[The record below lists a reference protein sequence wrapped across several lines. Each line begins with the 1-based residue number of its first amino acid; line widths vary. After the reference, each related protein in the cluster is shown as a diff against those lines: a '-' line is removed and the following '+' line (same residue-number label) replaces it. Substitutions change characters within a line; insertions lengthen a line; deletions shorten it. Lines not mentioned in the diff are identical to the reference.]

1 MIIVTATLNGVTETI
16 NGNGQRLVSGSIDQ
30 DVKAIESFTFDID
43 PTNIGYDLIQSRK
56 TRIKCVNDKTGRV
69 EFNGRVL
76 LSEEKMDSRGA
87 VTKTVT
93 CEGLLG
99 LLHDTIQPYSP
110 ELNYTLNDF
119 IDLVLNNHMAQA
131 EPEKWFLNAG
141 ADVEVAGTGLVYKG
155 LQYQTT
161 FDTLK
166 TKLLDVYGG
175 ELEVIDYD
183 DGGFLYLRYV
193 EQIGETRSTVIE
205 LGSNMQDASREVSPL
220 NIVTRVYPLGAKL
233 SKEVMN
239 EDGSISTVET
249 EERLTLVGHTL
260 DDGTVMTLPWIDD
273 EEKIETLG
281 IIVGTLDFPDI
292 TEQYNLYRRAQEYMT
307 HENRVNLSHTLT
319 AIDLRELGHDI
330 DGLYCGDSY
339 RVRNKLIGLDEVLR
353 IIKKT
358 IDIHTPYKSSI
369 TIGEKKAT
377 LSNIQAT
384 ESGRTQQLLEKV
396 QDLNKQTSAISSQV
410 SQLSYEIESTVNG
423 VVATATK
430 DFVTVSEI
438 ERVEGRIDTTV
449 EHTAEEIKISFGND
463 LKTISEE
470 MAANLTSALTE
481 LHAYIR
487 GYMEVD
493 AEGKEHPVLELG
505 AQSSDI
511 ICYLTNGRLDFKMNG
526 MPIAYIAND
535 ENGVSQLFITNATIL
550 QRLNLGAFTFKMRDN
565 NNLSMIK
572 TREV

>member
-1 MIIVTATLNGVTETI
+1 MTETI

>member
-1 MIIVTATLNGVTETI
+1 MIIVTATLNGETKVI
-16 NGNGQRLVSGSIDQ
+16 NGNGQKLVSGSITQ
-30 DVKAIESFTFDID
+30 DVKAIESFTFEID
-43 PTNIGYDLIQSRK
+43 PTNAGFDLIQSRK
-56 TRIKCVNDKTGRV
+56 TRIKCVNDRTGRV

-76 LSEEKMDSRGA
+76 LSEQKMSSSGA

-93 CEGLLG
+93 CEGMLG
-99 LLHDTIQPYSP
+99 LLHDTVQPYRP
-110 ELNYTLNDF
+110 ESLYSLDEYL
-119 IDLVLNNHMAQA
+119 DLVLTNHNEQV
-131 EPEKWFLNAG
+131 EQGKWFYNIG
-141 ADVEVAGTGLVYKG
+141 ATVEVADTDMVYKG

-161 FDTLK
+161 FETLK

-175 ELEVIDYD
+175 ELELVDFGD
-183 DGGFLYLRYV
+183 DDFYLQYV
-193 EQIGETRSTVIE
+193 PQTGETRSTVIE

-220 NIVTRVYPLGAKL
+220 NVVTRIYPLGAKL
-233 SKEVMN
+233 SAEVMDEYGN
-239 EDGSISTVET
+239 ISTMET
-249 EERLTLVGHTL
+249 EERLTLIGHTL
-260 DDGTVMTLPWIDD
+260 DDGTVMTVPWIDD

-281 IIVGTLDFPDI
+281 IVVGTLDCPDI

-358 IDIHTPYKSSI
+358 IDIHTPYMSSI

-384 ESGRTQQLLEKV
+384 EAERAQQILEKV
-396 QDLNKQTSAISSQV
+396 EQTSKRTDSLASKVASF
-410 SQLSYEIESTVNG
+410 STSMYSTAQEAVME
-423 VVATATK
+423 ATAN
-430 DFVTVSEI
+430 FVTTDGVRKIVEDDTADLRVKANDIEMNFGREI
-438 ERVEGRIDTTV
+438 ERVEG
-449 EHTAEEIKISFGND
+449 ETAEKLSTF
-463 LKTISEE
+463 L
-470 MAANLTSALTE
+470 AE

-487 GYMEVD
+487 YYMTD
-493 AEGKEHPVLELG
+493 EGSPTIELG
-505 AQSSDI
+505 TENSDI

-535 ENGVSQLFITNATIL
+535 EKGVSQLFITNATIL
-550 QRLNLGAFTFKMRDN
+550 QRLNLGAFTFKMREN